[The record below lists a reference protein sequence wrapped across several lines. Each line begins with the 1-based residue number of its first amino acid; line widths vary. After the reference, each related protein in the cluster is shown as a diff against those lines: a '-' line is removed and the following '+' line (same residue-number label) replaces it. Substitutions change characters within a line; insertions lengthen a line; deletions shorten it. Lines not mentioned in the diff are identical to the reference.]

1 MLFKLNEVFN
11 MLDGDFFGIIVLF
24 DVLYWIFIV
33 LFNKLFIVIF
43 VLVNLI
49 LFSDIIWNFCNFSG
63 KV

>member
-1 MLFKLNEVFN
+1 MLFKLNDVFN
-11 MLDGDFFGIIVLF
+11 MLGGDFFGIIVLF

-49 LFSDIIWNFCNFSG
+49 LFNDIIWNFCNFSG